1 MAGTRSSGFCK
12 INSLVNNLVKNKK
25 TFKMSGYNLLYN
37 VSTRGF
43 GGLKNLQLKKKKSA
57 KLSGP

>member
-1 MAGTRSSGFCK
+1 
-12 INSLVNNLVKNKK
+12 
-25 TFKMSGYNLLYN
+25 MSGYNLLYN

-57 KLSGP
+57 KLSGPWPSSKNAVTKILLGFEFIRN